1 MSQEEE
7 DNAELLRPRLYHLKR
22 FSLEKGYGFNLRK
35 EASDLYAIV
44 ENIEENSPAHRAGL
58 RKGDILI
65 EVNYYSVVGE
75 SLKDI
80 IKLVRYGLE
89 IDNDKIIEHEVVL
102 LVVDEATY
110 DYYNKFNIKLNSM
123 INNLIKIE
131 ILTN

>member
-1 MSQEEE
+1 MSQEE
-7 DNAELLRPRLYHLKR
+7 DNTELLRPRLYHLKR
-22 FSLEKGYGFNLRK
+22 FSLEQGYGFNLKK
-35 EASDLYAIV
+35 EASDLYPIV
-44 ENIEENSPAHRAGL
+44 ENIEENSPAERAGL

-89 IDNDKIIEHEVVL
+89 VDNDKIIEHEVVL

-110 DYYNKFNIKLNSM
+110 DYYNKSNIKLNSM
-123 INNLIKIE
+123 INNLIKVE